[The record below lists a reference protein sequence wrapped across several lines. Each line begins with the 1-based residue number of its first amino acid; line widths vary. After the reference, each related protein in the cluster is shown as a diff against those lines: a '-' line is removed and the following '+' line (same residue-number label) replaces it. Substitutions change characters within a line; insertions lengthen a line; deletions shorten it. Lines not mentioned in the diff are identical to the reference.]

1 MFPMLQRK
9 WRRLYLCWRKRSK
22 VNEEKVSIGK
32 TKGAGGGAS
41 TKAIV
46 ALVLGIVGLVFC
58 PPTAIVAWILGKQ
71 ELNAIARG
79 ESSAQGRGVAL
90 AGFILG
96 IIGTVL
102 VVSFIMICALVILGT
117 VAAGIFG
124 EGFGQL
130 PGKVQEF
137 AREGSRFIFTVI

>member
-1 MFPMLQRK
+1 
-9 WRRLYLCWRKRSK
+9 
-22 VNEEKVSIGK
+22 VNEEKKDVPEA
-32 TKGAGGGAS
+32 KGAQQGAS

-46 ALVLGIVGLVFC
+46 ALVLGILGLAFC

-79 ESSAQGRGVAL
+79 ESSPQGRGMAK

-102 VVSFIMICALVILGT
+102 IVLWIIFG
-117 VAAGIFG
+117 AGIMGHFAVRSAVT
-124 EGFGQL
+124 
-130 PGKVQEF
+130 PG
-137 AREGSRFIFTVI
+137 AISY

>member
-1 MFPMLQRK
+1 M
-9 WRRLYLCWRKRSK
+9 
-22 VNEEKVSIGK
+22 NEENMSVGE
-32 TKGAGGGAS
+32 TKGAQQGAS

-46 ALVLGIVGLVFC
+46 ALVLGILGLAFC
-58 PPTAIVAWILGKQ
+58 PPTAIVAWIIGKQ

-79 ESSAQGRGVAL
+79 ESSAQGRGLAL

-102 VVSFIMICALVILGT
+102 VAGVIIIYALIILGV
-117 VAAGIFG
+117 VAAGIFE

-137 AREGSRFIFTVI
+137 AREGSRFIFTLI

>member
-1 MFPMLQRK
+1 M
-9 WRRLYLCWRKRSK
+9 
-22 VNEEKVSIGK
+22 NEEKMSVGE
-32 TKGAGGGAS
+32 TKGAQEGAS

-58 PPTAIVAWILGKQ
+58 LPTAIVAWILGKQ
-71 ELNAIARG
+71 ELNAITRG
-79 ESSAQGRGVAL
+79 ESSAQGRGLAL

-96 IIGTVL
+96 IVGTVL
-102 VVSFIMICALVILGT
+102 VVAVIMIYALIILGV

-130 PGKVQEF
+130 PGKVHEF